1 MAIKTQSP
9 RAYDDAK
16 LAAMVEPLTIRIEK
30 IKGTSRTP
38 VPLPEGEDGKQGGTE
53 WAKEDVRGMENWLVT
68 EWTGGG
74 LYEIT
79 VTDSSPTPN
88 VMKWSPY
95 WNPADYPEKLPPP
108 LAAAARQQPTT
119 SAPNTP
125 NPQVRM
131 PAFPNGFPSF
141 PQATA
146 TAPQAPQWY
155 PQPQQFFMPQPPLPP
170 APTPGS
176 PQWAA
181 WQDAAE
187 KRRLDEELRLMREQ
201 AAQREREALNAKHD
215 AQLAAERQAS
225 EQRTRALEQQISEL
239 RNLMTAQNA
248 STQKNPELE
257 ALRMQLDAQR
267 QQMELQARA
276 AEATRIAAEQKA
288 AEERR
293 EREAERRERE
303 MKDLIKSQQE
313 TAQRQIE
320 EMRRQME
327 SQQREAAQAALLA
340 AQAANK
346 QDPMIPMFLQM
357 MQSQTEAAKEAARQ
371 NADAIKEVARNQ
383 AASMAQLQSTMMTPI
398 QAMQLV
404 KDSASQADGATA
416 KVQQLFGT
424 VIDMQQKVMENALQ
438 MQPSGSPVP
447 GLIEKGIDTVQAT
460 IERYVGAKSTEERV
474 KAQAQAQIVEAQSR
488 AYVAA
493 QQAQAGVH
501 TPPPPVEQAQLA
513 GVNNVVPITEG
524 KKKSKKRAA
533 AAEQPTPG
541 AVSEPV
547 VTGDN
552 TKRLGRTDIQW
563 FGLLLAEVEQLRM
576 GIDRFMESM
585 QMEPPR
591 LDAHGNLDGISP
603 EIAWMGI
610 NQAVAEVMRRQV
622 VIPAMVD
629 LLFQK
634 RFADFVDVLVPNAPQ
649 QYRDDLVTLLARG
662 AVEDDDEGD
671 EGDEDDEG
679 EGDDGE
685 PDATTPPPAPQTP
698 NGRPQVTH

>member
-108 LAAAARQQPTT
+108 LAAAARQQPTAT
-119 SAPNTP
+119 SLPPT
-125 NPQVRM
+125 PQVRM

-141 PQATA
+141 PQATGP

-155 PQPQQFFMPQPPLPP
+155 PQPQQFYMPQPPLPP

-267 QQMELQARA
+267 QQMEIQARA
-276 AEATRIAAEQKA
+276 AEAARAAAEQKA
-288 AEERR
+288 NEERR

-327 SQQREAAQAALLA
+327 AQQREAAQAALLA

-346 QDPMIPMFLQM
+346 QDPMIPMFMQM

-493 QQAQAGVH
+493 QQAQSGAIV
-501 TPPPPVEQAQLA
+501 TPPPVEQAQLA

-533 AAEQPTPG
+533 AAEQPTG
-541 AVSEPV
+541 AATVPTPEPV

-552 TKRLGRTDIQW
+552 TKRLGRTDVQW
-563 FGLLLAEVEQLRM
+563 FGPLLAEVEQLRM

-591 LDAHGNLDGISP
+591 LDAHGQLEGIGP
-603 EIAWMGI
+603 EMAAMGI
-610 NQAVAEVMRRQV
+610 QQAVGEVMRRQV
-622 VIPAMVD
+622 AIPAMVD
-629 LLFQK
+629 LLFQQ
-634 RFADFVDVLVPNAPQ
+634 RFADFVDVLIPNAPQ
-649 QYRDDLVTLLARG
+649 QYRDDLVSMLAQG
-662 AVEDDDEGD
+662 EDDDEEED
-671 EGDEDDEG
+671 EDEDDGSE
-679 EGDDGE
+679 E
-685 PDATTPPPAPQTP
+685 TPPPVEPAPPT
-698 NGRPQVTH
+698 NGQPRVTH